1 MNRRSFFK
9 FLGAG
14 AATLAL
20 SEAIPFGRVWSFP
33 SKIVVPQ
40 IGNHFLTHDQV
51 LAETVRIWKSK
62 LVVAEMLNDE
72 WERDFGKSVRVG
84 HIVRIRKPPVFQPYV
99 SAPIVEYDQYVVTS
113 VHPPRLVPA

>member
-33 SKIVVPQ
+33 SKIVVPE
-40 IGNHFLTHDQV
+40 NPFLTFTDLATLEAQYLAPAAWK
-51 LAETVRIWKSK
+51 LAEQIDARVLLAMAVK
-62 LVVAEMLNDE
+62 LKDL
-72 WERDFGKSVRVG
+72 GPVG
-84 HIVRIRKPPVFQPYV
+84 NQI
-99 SAPIVEYDQYVVTS
+99 SDLLA
-113 VHPPRLVPA
+113 VPA